1 RRHAPVGGAG
11 GQHLDKGEA
20 LAVHLLLECLLDG
33 LLGLVDVGDIRD
45 ADPLGIG
52 AAVQGGEH
60 LRHADG
66 HTGLLPGAALL
77 AGSGLLAD
85 QSGGGHLTAGH
96 AVDGIVDKDGRELL
110 APHGGVDDLR
120 RADGG
125 QVTVALVGEH
135 RLMGMGAL
143 DAGSYGRRPAVGGLL
158 HVAVEILVREDGAA
172 HGAHADGVIQQT
184 QL

>member
-1 RRHAPVGGAG
+1 
-11 GQHLDKGEA
+11 
-20 LAVHLLLECLLDG
+20 
-33 LLGLVDVGDIRD
+33 
-45 ADPLGIG
+45 
-52 AAVQGGEH
+52 
-60 LRHADG
+60 
-66 HTGLLPGAALL
+66 
-77 AGSGLLAD
+77 
-85 QSGGGHLTAGH
+85 
-96 AVDGIVDKDGRELL
+96 LL

-184 QL
+184 QLHQRLCHQLVDDAVVAAGAVVELHVRQAPGFLIYDRHVTCPPSRPSWPLLPS